1 MPKKYTLKHSNKHS
15 NKHSKKHSRTYHKKS
30 RNRCHSRRKFYGGNN
45 NGNNKL
51 NNMSNNNSKNV
62 IQIERGKT
70 TNSIGGYPVISKENV
85 IAAADDGFVGT
96 GKQYLNHQQYRNFQ
110 GPEQ

>member
-1 MPKKYTLKHSNKHS
+1 MPKKYTRTHSK
-15 NKHSKKHSRTYHKKS
+15 KYSKKHSKTYHKKS
-30 RNRCHSRRKFYGGNN
+30 RNKSHSRKKIYGGNNNGNN

-51 NNMSNNNSKNV
+51 NNNSKNV
-62 IQIERGKT
+62 IQIKKGET

-96 GKQYLNHQQYRNFQ
+96 GKEYLNHQQYRNFQ
-110 GPEQ
+110 GSE